1 MWCKGFLYVQLRER
15 EWDITFRTEW
25 CYWLGSWRGTLPD
38 SSRIVL
44 FYPAKSLKKMK
55 FPLTRNSDFFCEMEW
70 AVLSKPLFLQL
81 FCTRRKG
88 ITAGGKLCVCVL
100 WLAHQSVVVQCKCS
114 ASAVQTWTR
123 CGLCGLQSATCDLCD
138 LCDLCVLLC
147 AKEENKGKGN
157 WWWGSLSLGILIP
170 TPHLQSHYGRL
181 LGMYKVLNISQ
192 RIRNSFP
199 PGKIRLLSW
208 NPFRTFL
215 YWWGPLILKFLLLIW
230 HWALALASIVLN
242 SFEMW

>member
-1 MWCKGFLYVQLRER
+1 MYVVQGFFRCSATGRER
-15 EWDITFRTEW
+15 DITFRTEW
-25 CYWLGSWRGTLPD
+25 CYWLGSWRGTLSD
-38 SSRIVL
+38 SSRIIL

-70 AVLSKPLFLQL
+70 AVPFKPLFLQL

-88 ITAGGKLCVCVL
+88 ITAGGEALRMCSL
-100 WLAHQSVVVQCKCS
+100 TSASVRC
-114 ASAVQTWTR
+114 SAVQVQYKR
-123 CGLCGLQSATCDLCD
+123 GLIAVCAVCNLQLVI
-138 LCDLCVLLC
+138 CVICVIC
-147 AKEENKGKGN
+147 AYCSVQKKKTKAKGIDG
-157 WWWGSLSLGILIP
+157 GGLSLWVFLSP

-199 PGKIRLLSW
+199 PGKFRLLSW

-215 YWWGPLILKFLLLIW
+215 YWWGT
-230 HWALALASIVLN
+230 LN
-242 SFEMW
+242 S

>member
-1 MWCKGFLYVQLRER
+1 MLLAGIVER
-15 EWDITFRTEW
+15 HSTRLFQNTS
-25 CYWLGSWRGTLPD
+25 LLPCQV
-38 SSRIVL
+38 SQ
-44 FYPAKSLKKMK
+44 KMK

-70 AVLSKPLFLQL
+70 AVLFKPLFLQL

-100 WLAHQSVVVQCKCS
+100 VTSASVRC
-114 ASAVQTWTR
+114 SAVQVQYKR
-123 CGLCGLQSATCDLCD
+123 GLVAVCAVCNLQLVI
-138 LCDLCVLLC
+138 CVICVIC
-147 AKEENKGKGN
+147 AYCSVQKKKTKAKGIDG
-157 WWWGSLSLGILIP
+157 GGLSLWVFLSP

-199 PGKIRLLSW
+199 PGKLDYFPGTLSGL
-208 NPFRTFL
+208 F
-215 YWWGPLILKFLLLIW
+215 YIDGGPLILKFLLLIW

>member
-1 MWCKGFLYVQLRER
+1 MYVVQGFLDVQLRER
-15 EWDITFRTEW
+15 ERDITFRTEW
-25 CYWLGSWRGTLPD
+25 CYWLGSWRGTLSD

-114 ASAVQTWTR
+114 TNVDLLRSVRSAICNLWSVWSVWSVRTA
-123 CGLCGLQSATCDLCD
+123 LCKRRKQRQRELMVG
-138 LCDLCVLLC
+138 V
-147 AKEENKGKGN
+147 
-157 WWWGSLSLGILIP
+157 SLSGYSYPPPPIF
-170 TPHLQSHYGRL
+170 
-181 LGMYKVLNISQ
+181 KVTT
-192 RIRNSFP
+192 
-199 PGKIRLLSW
+199 GDC
-208 NPFRTFL
+208 
-215 YWWGPLILKFLLLIW
+215 
-230 HWALALASIVLN
+230 
-242 SFEMW
+242 